1 MGGGLSSADAPCC
14 CAEVSDR
21 LETLPEARLLEQVN
35 ACQESE
41 ASCQVLQ
48 WRPLPIPEWPARSSA
63 AAAALGDGRVLLLG
77 GTDGQ
82 SFLQE
87 VWRRTELGGWQKLP
101 IPPWSARMDAA
112 SVTLPSGEVWLVGGE
127 SADREP
133 LREVWC
139 TGDGGSTWKELPKPP
154 WNARARCAVT
164 VLSGSAVLVMGG
176 WGLRGTLLGDVW
188 LTEDNGHS
196 WVQLSKPAWGPRESA
211 TAMTCEGGLNGIVLL
226 VGGFNPQGQSLA
238 EVWVSY
244 SRGCSWQSDSH
255 ESWPGRGFPVALPTS
270 GSSALILGGVGSGRA
285 IMADV
290 WSLNVTSGLDWE
302 ELPELPFP
310 PRACAAAVVLPGVV
324 MLLGGLG
331 KGNRFLQDAWCA
343 EVQRPTSQSLSI
355 RQVQLPAT
363 LHLK

>member
-1 MGGGLSSADAPCC
+1 LERGPARSPAMGGGLSSADAPCC

-238 EVWVSY
+238 EVSGTQHQDLHCRHRYGV
-244 SRGCSWQSDSH
+244 
-255 ESWPGRGFPVALPTS
+255 S
-270 GSSALILGGVGSGRA
+270 GSATAGVARGSRTPTK
-285 IMADV
+285 V
-290 WSLNVTSGLDWE
+290 GLD
-302 ELPELPFP
+302 
-310 PRACAAAVVLPGVV
+310 AASLLLCPLPGAA
-324 MLLGGLG
+324 L
-331 KGNRFLQDAWCA
+331 
-343 EVQRPTSQSLSI
+343 
-355 RQVQLPAT
+355 
-363 LHLK
+363 